1 MHHQGS
7 KAGICSGQR
16 PFWSNDV
23 DARCFSHQVRMF
35 GTVLWE
41 TCVGETM
48 KQPTFADF
56 CWSIFC
62 WEGWTKSAAV
72 EQGPTPR
79 KVDTRIDDMI
89 G

>member
-1 MHHQGS
+1 M
-7 KAGICSGQR
+7 
-16 PFWSNDV
+16 N
-23 DARCFSHQVRMF
+23 
-35 GTVLWE
+35 
-41 TCVGETM
+41 
-48 KQPTFADF
+48 QPTFADF